1 MIHMADDP
9 SIDSRLIR
17 RLGGSELAELRQR
30 MRRHFERHGRDPEKS
45 GFHLTKLSAV
55 EYEAL
60 ALLIGLPPRA
70 TRSVR
75 IEIARFDAALQEA
88 GIANSLQEAL
98 ESLDGPIIN
107 RTEAKAELQS
117 RWSSVTDGQGLHP
130 SLCAW
135 LQGSSAVG
143 LLKRVSKQAPQ
154 AAHQLLQQA
163 HAVMQRLPALGM
175 TRAQLAADV
184 LGNAHALDNGQAV
197 ATVVLAALQH
207 GSSTDEQEQ
216 PPNEEPMEVTEGVRR
231 PAERVRD
238 IWARSGVLV
247 NELAR
252 PALFLNLPV
261 RAPANAPA
269 APGEPGYLSLR
280 RLLRTPPDWDV
291 ADQIIYVCENPNI
304 VSIAADRLGAVCAP
318 LVCTDG
324 MPAAAQRV
332 LLKQLSDAGAQLLY
346 HGDFDWAGIHIAN
359 NVMRLCRCTPW
370 RFGSEHYLQALETAP
385 PKDRDLEGAAVAAS
399 WDQVLTEAM
408 QLHEIAIPEEAVV
421 YLLVKDLQRSLPL
434 PRA

>member
-130 SLCAW
+130 
-135 LQGSSAVG
+135 
-143 LLKRVSKQAPQ
+143 
-154 AAHQLLQQA
+154 
-163 HAVMQRLPALGM
+163 
-175 TRAQLAADV
+175 
-184 LGNAHALDNGQAV
+184 
-197 ATVVLAALQH
+197 
-207 GSSTDEQEQ
+207 
-216 PPNEEPMEVTEGVRR
+216 
-231 PAERVRD
+231 
-238 IWARSGVLV
+238 
-247 NELAR
+247 
-252 PALFLNLPV
+252 
-261 RAPANAPA
+261 
-269 APGEPGYLSLR
+269 
-280 RLLRTPPDWDV
+280 
-291 ADQIIYVCENPNI
+291 
-304 VSIAADRLGAVCAP
+304 
-318 LVCTDG
+318 
-324 MPAAAQRV
+324 
-332 LLKQLSDAGAQLLY
+332 
-346 HGDFDWAGIHIAN
+346 
-359 NVMRLCRCTPW
+359 
-370 RFGSEHYLQALETAP
+370 
-385 PKDRDLEGAAVAAS
+385 
-399 WDQVLTEAM
+399 
-408 QLHEIAIPEEAVV
+408 
-421 YLLVKDLQRSLPL
+421 
-434 PRA
+434 

>member
-1 MIHMADDP
+1 MANNP
-9 SIDSRLIR
+9 SIDPRLIR
-17 RLGGSELAELRQR
+17 RLGGAELAELRQR
-30 MRRHFERHGRDPEKS
+30 MRRHFERLGRDPEKS

-60 ALLIGLPPRA
+60 ALLIGLPPRF
-70 TRSVR
+70 TQSVR
-75 IEIARFDAALQEA
+75 IDIARFDAALQDA
-88 GIANSLQEAL
+88 GMANSLHEAL
-98 ESLDGPIIN
+98 ERLDGPIVN
-107 RTEAKAELQS
+107 RAEAKAELQS
-117 RWSSVTDGQGLHP
+117 RWSSVTTDQGLHP
-130 SLCAW
+130 SLHAW
-135 LQGSSAVG
+135 LQGSSAIG
-143 LLKRVSKQAPQ
+143 LLKRVSKQESQ
-154 AAHQLLQQA
+154 TAHLLLQQA
-163 HAVMQRLPALGM
+163 HVVLLRLPAQGL

-197 ATVVLAALQH
+197 ATIVLAALQH
-207 GSSTDEQEQ
+207 GASTDEQE
-216 PPNEEPMEVTEGVRR
+216 PSPSVEATDEADGARR
-231 PAERVRD
+231 PSERVRD

-261 RAPANAPA
+261 RTLSNEPA

-280 RLLRTPPDWDV
+280 RLVRTPPDWNV
-291 ADQIIYVCENPNI
+291 ADQVVYVCENPNI
-304 VSIAADRLGAVCAP
+304 VSIAADRLGAACAP

-370 RFGSEHYLQALETAP
+370 RFESEHYLQALETAP
-385 PKDRDLEGAAVAAS
+385 RKDRDLEDAEVLAS
-399 WDQVLTEAM
+399 WDHALTEAM
-408 QLHEIAIPEEAVV
+408 RSHGMVIAEEAVAS
-421 YLLVKDLQRSLPL
+421 LLVKDLRQSMPL
-434 PRA
+434 PNG